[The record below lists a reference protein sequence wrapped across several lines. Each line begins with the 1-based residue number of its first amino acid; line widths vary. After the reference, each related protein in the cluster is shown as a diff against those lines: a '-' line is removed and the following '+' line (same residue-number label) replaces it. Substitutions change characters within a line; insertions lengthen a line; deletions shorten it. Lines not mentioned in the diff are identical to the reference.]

1 MTTATKTMKLFRSS
15 GVYIDGNRADV
26 SPVDKQWA
34 NGGLSARKKG
44 EALKG
49 HPDARGVRLGI

>member
-1 MTTATKTMKLFRSS
+1 MKLFRSS